1 VRVGRHIRADRWR
14 RSPDLSPAAVV
25 VAFTR
30 AALVG
35 LVAVFLAAFLARPAW
50 ALDPALVWSTIE
62 TPHFSIHFHQ
72 GLEGF
77 AARTAELAE
86 EALRRLGPFLDTWPR
101 ERVEVV
107 VSDATDS
114 ANGSA
119 TVYPRALIRL
129 NPTPPDNHSEL
140 NDHDDWLW
148 ALVLHELTH
157 VLHLGDIGG
166 LPRAINTLIGQQWIP
181 NAWQP
186 NWVVEGFAVQAE
198 SRFTVGGRNRSSMYS
213 MQLRLM
219 ALEDALPDLDDI
231 SGSPSRWPRG
241 VAPYLAGA
249 RFIDWVVNRHGA
261 LSLAGLSHDYGSS
274 PLPFLLNLTA
284 RRVLGQSWI
293 ALYRDWQRE
302 TISEAEALRGE
313 LLAKGISDLTP
324 LTDSGERTGSP
335 RFCAPFGEER
345 VCYVDAPGTRRP
357 SVRSKRLDGT
367 DERVHAKLFTNG
379 DLAISPDGRQAVVSQ
394 LVTFDTDYSFE
405 DLYRVDLSSGEVE
418 RLTFGARASAPDF
431 APDGQRLAF
440 VQRRRGGTTAL
451 MRLRLDTMATE
462 TLVESPLGEAIFSP
476 RHAPDGRAIAYSAQ
490 SLNGR
495 DLVWLDLE
503 SLKRE
508 RLTSWRALDLDPAF
522 EPSGKAL
529 YFSSDVGG
537 IYDVFRLDLMTGEIF
552 RLTRL
557 VSGALSPDISRDG
570 RHLALVTH
578 SSRGADIAIASLAEL
593 KPEAVDAADLK
604 KNARPQPAEF
614 LRAHAHSPP
623 PDRFAHRHAPE
634 PAPSSAAD
642 APATTLAP
650 PRSARPSATSKHVD
664 IHPYRPWKSLGAR
677 AWMPT
682 FQSDAD
688 GSSIGL
694 STFGEDAVGL
704 HAWTVEG
711 GIGIDSHEPYAAA
724 SYSYRGVRPELTL
737 SLASVYGQGHLFGAG
752 RPERQWQ
759 AYLSALWPVRWVNDA
774 LWFALSWQAV
784 LHQALSPQTVGK
796 TRGVYPDNAL
806 ISALQFS
813 LGWSNTW
820 TPAQGISP
828 GEGWSLRITLN
839 ASHRAIGSDL
849 DYATA
854 SASLTRYLS
863 MPWHDLHV
871 LALRLRGGVGW
882 SPSPEQALFS
892 LGGAGLRNPIADF
905 IQGTSTSNTALR
917 GYPAGAL
924 LGRHFWM
931 ASAEYRLPIA
941 IIDWGMWT
949 LPLYFKRLH
958 GALTADAG
966 WAGASM
972 GGFGDIRP
980 SIGAVLRLE
989 AIVGHDFGAQLQ
1001 LGYAFGLGRG
1011 GVHNVYLGLG
1021 SGF

>member
-1 VRVGRHIRADRWR
+1 MRALRQSRVGRSR
-14 RSPDLSPAAVV
+14 RSPDLSPAAFF
-25 VAFTR
+25 VAFARPT
-30 AALVG
+30 AVC
-35 LVAVFLAAFLARPAW
+35 LVAIFLAALLARPAW
-50 ALDPALVWSTIE
+50 ALDPSLDWSTIE
-62 TPHFSIHFHQ
+62 TPHFSIHFHE

-77 AARTAELAE
+77 AARTAEMAE

-107 VSDATDS
+107 VSDSTDS

-198 SRFTVGGRNRSSMYS
+198 SRFTVGGRNRSSIYS

-249 RFIDWVVNRHGA
+249 RFIDWIVNRHGA
-261 LSLAGLSHDYGSS
+261 LSLAALSHDYGSA

-293 ALYRDWQRE
+293 ALYREWKRE
-302 TISEAEALRGE
+302 VTREAQALKDELMARGMSE
-313 LLAKGISDLTP
+313 LTP

-335 RFCAPFGEER
+335 RFCAPWGEER
-345 VCYVDAPGTRRP
+345 VCYIDAPGTRRP
-357 SVRSKRLDGT
+357 TVRSRRLNGT
-367 DERVHAKLFTNG
+367 EERVHAELLTTG
-379 DLAISPDGRQAVVSQ
+379 ELAVSPDGRRAVVSQ

-405 DLYRVDLSSGEVE
+405 DLYLVDLERGDVE

-431 APDGQRLAF
+431 APDGLLLAF

-451 MRLRLDTMATE
+451 MRLRLDTMAME
-462 TLVESPLGEAIFSP
+462 TLVESPPGEAIFTP

-490 SLNGR
+490 TLNGR
-495 DLVWLDLE
+495 DLVWLDLD
-503 SLKRE
+503 SLRRE
-508 RLTSWRALDLDPAF
+508 RLTTWRALDLDPAF
-522 EPSGKAL
+522 EPSGQTL
-529 YFSSDVGG
+529 CFVSDVGG
-537 IYDVFRLDLMTGEIF
+537 IYDVFRLDLATGAVS

-557 VSGALSPDISRDG
+557 VSGAFSPDISRDG
-570 RHLALVTH
+570 QRIALVTY
-578 SSRGADIAIASLAEL
+578 SSRGADIAMASLADL
-593 KPEAVDAADLK
+593 KPEAVDPAELK
-604 KNARPQPAEF
+604 KNARSRPAEF
-614 LRAHAHSPP
+614 LRAHARPPP
-623 PDRFAHRHAPE
+623 PDRFDRLPPPDVP
-634 PAPSSAAD
+634 PAPL
-642 APATTLAP
+642 PA
-650 PRSARPSATSKHVD
+650 RSTATRPFD
-664 IHPYRPWKSLGAR
+664 LHPYRPWKSLGAR

-704 HAWTVEG
+704 HAWTAEG
-711 GIGIDSHEPYAAA
+711 GVGIGSRAPYAAV
-724 SYSYRGVRPELTL
+724 SYSYRGIRPELSL
-737 SLASVYGQGHLFGAG
+737 SLASVYGRGHLFGAG
-752 RPERQWQ
+752 QPERQWQ
-759 AYLSALWPVRWVNDA
+759 AYLSALWPVRWDKNA
-774 LWFALSWQAV
+774 LWFSLVWQAV
-784 LHQALSPQTVGK
+784 LHQALSPRAVGG

-806 ISALQFS
+806 ISAVQFS

-828 GEGWSLRITLN
+828 GEGWSLSVTLN

-882 SPSPEQALFS
+882 SPSSEQALFS
-892 LGGAGLRNPIADF
+892 LGGTGLHNPIADF
-905 IQGTSTSNTALR
+905 IQGTSTSTTALR
-917 GYPAGAL
+917 GYPSGAL

-941 IIDWGMWT
+941 IVDWGPWT

-966 WAGASM
+966 WAGVAISDL
-972 GGFGDIRP
+972 GDIRP

-1011 GVHNVYLGLG
+1011 GIHNVYLGLG